1 MNVSKVKTATIM
13 NKFTIQQLQQM
24 RESEDRVEFKAGEGG
39 NVSYDGRG
47 KTNPKDRRRCI
58 LGYVIA
64 LCNEGGGRLV
74 IGMHDNYPHRVTGT
88 RQAQDAIGQ
97 LESDI
102 YRDTTIRPEIYE
114 LYDEENRRVL
124 VIEVPSRPI
133 GKVFKFEDVP
143 LMRVGEELKPMS
155 DAMYLK
161 ILQESEPDF
170 SEKICEGLTLEDL
183 DEEAIRVMK
192 QGYAQR
198 WNKPE
203 FVSTPTLQVLRDFAL
218 MNKDGQLTNAA
229 LILLGKSEVIRKHL
243 YCNRVTVEYR
253 LYHSMIEY
261 TARQEFQEPLV
272 LMVDSVWNYINQPA
286 SNPLQHY
293 NDGFRI
299 GDIPAFNREVVR
311 EAILNACC
319 HRVMFIQ
326 SDVVVKQ
333 YPDQLVITNAGG
345 FPVGVDVDNILTVNS
360 MPRCKLITEVLQKA
374 GFIEKSG
381 QGVDKMF
388 YHCLMDGKLLPD
400 YSLTDDWQ
408 VCLRLPGEI
417 KYPAFML
424 YARELQNARPA
435 NNKLNVF
442 DLLALFRASQGDS
455 QRHTDEVTLRKLI
468 NEGLLISAQDGYKLS
483 DRYYEI
489 AKNTAVDVIGQD
501 SDTKNV
507 PVNDTV
513 KLSQLTERQKRIYC
527 IIKDGTINGTINDT
541 INAQTLSEALGAS
554 VTTIKRDLYVLRD
567 LNLIKY
573 VGSNKTGHW
582 EVIN

>member
-1 MNVSKVKTATIM
+1 MI
-13 NKFTIQQLQQM
+13 KFTIQQLQQM

-47 KTNPKDRRRCI
+47 KTNPKERRRYI

-74 IGMHDNYPHRVTGT
+74 IGMNDNYPHRVTGT

-114 LYDEENRRVL
+114 LHDEENRRVL

-170 SEKICEGLTLEDL
+170 SEKICEGLSLEDL

-198 WNKPE
+198 WDKPE
-203 FVSTPTLQVLRDFAL
+203 FVNTPTLQVLHDFAL
-218 MNKDGQLTNAA
+218 MNKDGLLTNAA
-229 LILLGKSEVIRKHL
+229 LILLGKSEAIRKHL

-261 TARQEFQEPLV
+261 TARQEFQQPLL

-319 HRVMFIQ
+319 HRVMYIQ
-326 SDVVVKQ
+326 SDVVIKQ
-333 YPDQLVITNAGG
+333 YPDQLIITNAGG

-360 MPRCKLITEVLQKA
+360 MPRCKLITQVLQKA

-400 YSLTDDWQ
+400 YSLTDEWQ

-455 QRHTDEVTLRKLI
+455 QRHTDEVTLCKLI
-468 NEGLLISAQDGYKLS
+468 DEGLLISTQDGYKLS

-489 AKNTAVDVIGQD
+489 V
-501 SDTKNV
+501 KNV
-507 PVNDTV
+507 GTVENTQKDDTVNVPINDTV
-513 KLSQLTERQKRIYC
+513 KLSQLTERQRKIYHV
-527 IIKDGTINGTINDT
+527 IKDGTVNDT
-541 INAQTLSEALGAS
+541 VNVPINVPINTSGLATMFNVSEK
-554 VTTIKRDLYVLRD
+554 TIKRELYVLRD
-567 LNLIKY
+567 MNLIKY

-582 EVIN
+582 VVIN

>member
-1 MNVSKVKTATIM
+1 MNVSKAKTATIM

-88 RQAQDAIGQ
+88 RQAHNAIGQ

-170 SEKICEGLTLEDL
+170 SEKICEGLSLEDL

-198 WNKPE
+198 
-203 FVSTPTLQVLRDFAL
+203 
-218 MNKDGQLTNAA
+218 
-229 LILLGKSEVIRKHL
+229 
-243 YCNRVTVEYR
+243 Y
-253 LYHSMIEY
+253 
-261 TARQEFQEPLV
+261 
-272 LMVDSVWNYINQPA
+272 
-286 SNPLQHY
+286 
-293 NDGFRI
+293 
-299 GDIPAFNREVVR
+299 
-311 EAILNACC
+311 
-319 HRVMFIQ
+319 
-326 SDVVVKQ
+326 
-333 YPDQLVITNAGG
+333 
-345 FPVGVDVDNILTVNS
+345 
-360 MPRCKLITEVLQKA
+360 
-374 GFIEKSG
+374 
-381 QGVDKMF
+381 
-388 YHCLMDGKLLPD
+388 
-400 YSLTDDWQ
+400 
-408 VCLRLPGEI
+408 
-417 KYPAFML
+417 
-424 YARELQNARPA
+424 
-435 NNKLNVF
+435 
-442 DLLALFRASQGDS
+442 
-455 QRHTDEVTLRKLI
+455 TDEVTLRKLI
-468 NEGLLISAQDGYKLS
+468 NEGLLTPAQDGYKLS
-483 DRYYEI
+483 ERYYEI
-489 AKNTAVDVIGQD
+489 AKNVGTVEDNRKD
-501 SDTKNV
+501 DTVNV
-507 PVNDTV
+507 QLIDTV
-513 KLSQLTERQKRIYC
+513 KLSQLTERQRKIYD
-527 IIKDGTINGTINDT
+527 IIKSSAMNDTINDT
-541 INAQTLSEALGAS
+541 INAQTLSDVLGAS
-554 VTTIKRDLYVLRD
+554 VITIKRDLYVLRD

-582 EVIN
+582 EAVNQ

>member
-1 MNVSKVKTATIM
+1 M
-13 NKFTIQQLQQM
+13 NKFTIQQLQRM

-88 RQAQDAIGQ
+88 CQAQDAIGK

-114 LYDEENRRVL
+114 LFDEENRRVL

-203 FVSTPTLQVLRDFAL
+203 FVSTPTLQVLHDFAL

-229 LILLGKSEVIRKHL
+229 LILLGKSEAIRKHL

-326 SDVVVKQ
+326 SDVVIKQ
-333 YPDQLVITNAGG
+333 YPDQLIITNAGG

-388 YHCLMDGKLLPD
+388 YHCLMDGKCLPD

-408 VCLRLPGEI
+408 VCLRLSGEI
-417 KYPAFML
+417 KYPAFLL

-442 DLLALFRASQGDS
+442 DLLALFRASQGES

-468 NEGLLISAQDGYKLS
+468 DEGLLIPAQDGYKLS
-483 DRYYEI
+483 ERYYEI
-489 AKNTAVDVIGQD
+489 V
-501 SDTKNV
+501 KNV
-507 PVNDTV
+507 GTIENTQKNDTVNVLVNDTV
-513 KLSQLTERQKRIYC
+513 KLPQLTERQKRIYS
-527 IIKDGTINGTINDT
+527 IIKDDTINNTINDTINDT

>member
-1 MNVSKVKTATIM
+1 M

-47 KTNPKDRRRCI
+47 KTYPKDRRRCI

-74 IGMHDNYPHRVTGT
+74 IGMHDNYPHRVNGT

-203 FVSTPTLQVLRDFAL
+203 FVSTPTLQVLHDFAL

-229 LILLGKSEVIRKHL
+229 LILLGKSEAIRKHL

-319 HRVMFIQ
+319 HRVMYIQ
-326 SDVVVKQ
+326 SDVVIKQ
-333 YPDQLVITNAGG
+333 YPDQLIITNAGG

-388 YHCLMDGKLLPD
+388 YHCLMDGKRLPD

-408 VCLRLPGEI
+408 VCLRLSGEI

-424 YARELQNARPA
+424 YARELQNDRPA

-442 DLLALFRASQGDS
+442 DLLALFRASQGES

-468 NEGLLISAQDGYKLS
+468 DEGLLISAQDGYKLS

-501 SDTKNV
+501 SDAVNV
-507 PVNDTV
+507 Q
-513 KLSQLTERQKRIYC
+513 LSNAIELTERQNIIYNS
-527 IIKDGTINGTINDT
+527 IKEGVQLNVQLNTTDLSNKLNIGFKTMQRELKVIE
-541 INAQTLSEALGAS
+541 TLG
-554 VTTIKRDLYVLRD
+554 
-567 LNLIKY
+567 LIVR
-573 VGSNKTGHW
+573 VGSKKTGHW
-582 EVIN
+582 EIR

>member
-1 MNVSKVKTATIM
+1 M

-88 RQAQDAIGQ
+88 RQAKDAIGQ

-143 LMRVGEELKPMS
+143 LMRIGEELKPMS

-170 SEKICEGLTLEDL
+170 SEKICEGLSLEDL
-183 DEEAIRVMK
+183 DEEAIRVIK

-229 LILLGKSEVIRKHL
+229 LILLGKSEAIRKHL

-333 YPDQLVITNAGG
+333 YPDQLIITNAGG

-388 YHCLMDGKLLPD
+388 YHCLMDGKCLPD
-400 YSLTDDWQ
+400 YSLTDEWQ

-442 DLLALFRASQGDS
+442 DLLALFRASQGES
-455 QRHTDEVTLRKLI
+455 QRHTDEVTLRKLTD
-468 NEGLLISAQDGYKLS
+468 EGLLISAQDGYKLS
-483 DRYYEI
+483 DRYYVI
-489 AKNTAVDVIGQD
+489 VKNVGTVEDNRKD
-501 SDTKNV
+501 DTVNV

-513 KLSQLTERQKRIYC
+513 KLPQLTERQKKIYH
-527 IIKDGTINGTINDT
+527 IIKDGTINDTVNDT
-541 INAQTLSEALGAS
+541 ANDTVTAKTLSEALGAS
-554 VTTIKRDLYVLRD
+554 IITIKRDLAAMQSVGV
-567 LNLIKY
+567 IKR
-573 VGSNKTGHW
+573 VGSDKTGHW
-582 EVIN
+582 EAIVK

>member
-1 MNVSKVKTATIM
+1 M

-114 LYDEENRRVL
+114 LYDKENRRVL

-203 FVSTPTLQVLRDFAL
+203 FVSTPTLQVLLDFAL

-229 LILLGKSEVIRKHL
+229 LILLGKSEAIRKHL

-319 HRVMFIQ
+319 HRVMYIQ
-326 SDVVVKQ
+326 SDVVIKQ
-333 YPDQLVITNAGG
+333 YPDQLIITNAGG

-388 YHCLMDGKLLPD
+388 YHCLMDGKRLPD

-408 VCLRLPGEI
+408 VCLRLSGEI

-424 YARELQNARPA
+424 YARELQNDRPA

-468 NEGLLISAQDGYKLS
+468 DEGLLISAQDGYKLS

-501 SDTKNV
+501 SDTVNV
-507 PVNDTV
+507 Q
-513 KLSQLTERQKRIYC
+513 LSNAIELTERQNIIYNS
-527 IIKDGTINGTINDT
+527 IKESVQLNVQLNTTDLSNKLNIGFKTMQRELKVIE
-541 INAQTLSEALGAS
+541 TLG
-554 VTTIKRDLYVLRD
+554 
-567 LNLIKY
+567 LIVR
-573 VGSNKTGHW
+573 VGSKKTGHW
-582 EVIN
+582 EIR

>member
-1 MNVSKVKTATIM
+1 M

-97 LESDI
+97 LEADI

-155 DAMYLK
+155 DAVYLK

-170 SEKICEGLTLEDL
+170 SEKICEGLSLEDL

-203 FVSTPTLQVLRDFAL
+203 
-218 MNKDGQLTNAA
+218 
-229 LILLGKSEVIRKHL
+229 
-243 YCNRVTVEYR
+243 
-253 LYHSMIEY
+253 
-261 TARQEFQEPLV
+261 
-272 LMVDSVWNYINQPA
+272 
-286 SNPLQHY
+286 
-293 NDGFRI
+293 
-299 GDIPAFNREVVR
+299 
-311 EAILNACC
+311 
-319 HRVMFIQ
+319 
-326 SDVVVKQ
+326 
-333 YPDQLVITNAGG
+333 
-345 FPVGVDVDNILTVNS
+345 
-360 MPRCKLITEVLQKA
+360 
-374 GFIEKSG
+374 
-381 QGVDKMF
+381 
-388 YHCLMDGKLLPD
+388 
-400 YSLTDDWQ
+400 
-408 VCLRLPGEI
+408 
-417 KYPAFML
+417 
-424 YARELQNARPA
+424 
-435 NNKLNVF
+435 
-442 DLLALFRASQGDS
+442 
-455 QRHTDEVTLRKLI
+455 
-468 NEGLLISAQDGYKLS
+468 QDGYKLS

-489 AKNTAVDVIGQD
+489 VKNVGIVENNRKD
-501 SDTKNV
+501 DTVNV

-513 KLSQLTERQKRIYC
+513 KSPQLTERQKRIYH
-527 IIKDGTINGTINDT
+527 IIKDGTINDTANDT
-541 INAQTLSEALGAS
+541 VTAKTLSEALGAS
-554 VTTIKRDLYVLRD
+554 IITIKRDLAAMQSVGV
-567 LNLIKY
+567 IKR
-573 VGSNKTGHW
+573 VGSDKTGHW
-582 EVIN
+582 EAIVK